1 MSIEIESRNPGIL
14 VYVLRKE
21 LNEMLAQNP
30 YLKKSIKMLITS
42 HDKLLILMD
51 ETLDSEKAI
60 NGILRLV
67 EKLLKDYTVRKL
79 PRNVEMNTI

>member
-14 VYVLRKE
+14 VHVLRRE

-79 PRNVEMNTI
+79 PRNVKMNTI

>member
-14 VYVLRKE
+14 VHVLRRE

>member
-1 MSIEIESRNPGIL
+1 MFIEIESRNPGIL
-14 VYVLRKE
+14 VHVLRKE

>member
-14 VYVLRKE
+14 VHVLRKE